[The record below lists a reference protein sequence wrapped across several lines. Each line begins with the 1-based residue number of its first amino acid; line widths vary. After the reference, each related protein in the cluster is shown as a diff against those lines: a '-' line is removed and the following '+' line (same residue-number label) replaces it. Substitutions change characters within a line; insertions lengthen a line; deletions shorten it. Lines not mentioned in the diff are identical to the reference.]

1 MTEIATASGIV
12 PVLLTEKQVEAA
24 TGVPVASLKT
34 DRCRGVGMP
43 YVKLGRRVRY
53 RADDL
58 AEYIAANTVEP
69 KHAAAQ
75 QD

>member
-24 TGVPVASLKT
+24 TGVPIASLKT

-53 RADDL
+53 RADEV
-58 AEYIAANTVEP
+58 AAYIAGHTITPRKAV
-69 KHAAAQ
+69 AQ
-75 QD
+75 AS